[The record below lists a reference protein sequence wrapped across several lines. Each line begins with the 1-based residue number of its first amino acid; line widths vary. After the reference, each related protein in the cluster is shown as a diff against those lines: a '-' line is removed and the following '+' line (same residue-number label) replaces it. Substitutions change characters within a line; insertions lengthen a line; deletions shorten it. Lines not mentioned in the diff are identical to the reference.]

1 MVDQLYPWLRA
12 AHLCAALLWLAGM
25 LLAALALRAASTRA
39 DAGIAVLAL
48 RWDRRA
54 TVPAMAATWALGL
67 WLAVEAGWFTAPWLM
82 AKLALV
88 VLLSALHGG
97 LAGRLRRQAEDAAPD
112 MAARFGLPL
121 LLLAAPAVVFLAMV
135 KPF

>member
-1 MVDQLYPWLRA
+1 MLDQLYPWLRA

-25 LLAALALRAASTRA
+25 LLAALALRAAGTTGN
-39 DAGIAVLAL
+39 AGIAALAL

-67 WLAVEAGWFTAPWLM
+67 WLALQAGWFTAPWLM

-88 VLLSALHGG
+88 VLLSALHGV
-97 LAGRLRRQAEDAAPD
+97 LAGRLRRLAGDGAPD
-112 MAARFGLPL
+112 MAARLGLPL
-121 LLLAAPAVVFLAMV
+121 LLLAAPAVIFLAMV